1 MPGSRPEWTPGTKG
15 EVSEFVLCSLW
26 TAGRC
31 GLHPP
36 PHARDT
42 CAHGPPGASFSYMNR
57 MLSFLSFCYWP
68 SFFKPL
74 LQPPGLSPPSAPAQ
88 QISLQGRMSS
98 LLPCGA
104 QVCWSFSSSSGVL
117 WLIPQR
123 SALVSPPPGSLLG
136 FPSDQMQEAAEVPQE
151 ACASWP
157 GRRGCPTQCKRTQ
170 RNPANKA
177 IKYYQAFKEAG
188 SRNRIRKQ
196 TNR

>member
-1 MPGSRPEWTPGTKG
+1 MPGSRPEWTPGMKG

-88 QISLQGRMSS
+88 QISLQGRMAS

-136 FPSDQMQEAAEVPQE
+136 FPSDQMQTELSGLCPHRKQLRCPRRPAPPGLGEEAARHNVKEHNEIQ
-151 ACASWP
+151 
-157 GRRGCPTQCKRTQ
+157 RT
-170 RNPANKA
+170 
-177 IKYYQAFKEAG
+177 
-188 SRNRIRKQ
+188 KQ
-196 TNR
+196 